1 MGSRFQR
8 SPFRNPWLSSPEQE
22 QLAVEAPPGSTAWP
36 PWDVP
41 DVVRTGVGHR
51 TPPVPPAWAHPS
63 PDAQPNSRRPPAG
76 EVAPLEPGQ
85 GLPSWTGP
93 VRAWTAGYGPNTPSP
108 AWWWLGCHG
117 GAGVST
123 LAAFIR
129 GGADAGQG
137 WPDPAHGGPAQ
148 VVLVARSSAHGLRCA
163 LSATRQWAAHAVPA
177 VELVGAV
184 VVADAPGRK
193 LYPAQTEQL
202 AHLRGVLAAVWVIPW
217 LEELRVATPAAF
229 PAVPPAI
236 SDLGADLATLAPPLA
251 APSRSWETS

>member
-8 SPFRNPWLSSPEQE
+8 PPVRNRWLSSPEQE
-22 QLAVEAPPGSTAWP
+22 QAAAGAPAVSAVWP
-36 PWDVP
+36 PWAEP
-41 DVVRTGVGHR
+41 DVGHR
-51 TPPVPPAWAHPS
+51 TAPGPAGRERPGPGGPPT
-63 PDAQPNSRRPPAG
+63 SRRPAVG
-76 EVAPLEPGQ
+76 EVAPLEAGQ

-93 VRAWTAGYGPNTPSP
+93 VRAWTAGYGPNSPDPS
-108 AWWWLGCHG
+108 WWWLGCHG

-123 LAAFIR
+123 LATFIR

-137 WPDPAHGGPAQ
+137 WPDPAYGGPTR
-148 VVLVARSSAHGLRCA
+148 VVLVARSSAHGLRAA

-177 VELVGAV
+177 VELLGAV

-217 LEELRVATPAAF
+217 LEELRVATPTAL
-229 PAVPPAI
+229 PSVPPTI
-236 SDLGADLATLAPPLA
+236 SDLGADLAACSPLAPP
-251 APSRSWETS
+251 RSWETS